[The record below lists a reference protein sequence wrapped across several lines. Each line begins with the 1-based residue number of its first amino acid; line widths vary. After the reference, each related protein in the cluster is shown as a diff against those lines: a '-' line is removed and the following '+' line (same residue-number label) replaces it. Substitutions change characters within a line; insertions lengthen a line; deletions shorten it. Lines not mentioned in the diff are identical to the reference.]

1 MMCSHGVPFE
11 RHCLFCFRAATEA
24 EKLRRQKEWLSPP
37 HVTAS
42 SQPSQEGHV
51 LSSSSRDACHLHVYC
66 LGGEQPPRMIVL
78 DEVSNP

>member
-1 MMCSHGVPFE
+1 MAYPLKDIVCSASVQP
-11 RHCLFCFRAATEA
+11 RKA